1 MVSDEMREIA
11 RQERNRYAREW
22 RAKNKDKAK
31 AITENYWMRRAE
43 KIRKER
49 EASEN
54 ISESD
59 TEAAHA

>member
-22 RAKNKDKAK
+22 RAKNKEKAR

-54 ISESD
+54 ISESV

>member
-22 RAKNKDKAK
+22 RAKNKEKAR

-54 ISESD
+54 ISNNS